1 MTQVDPRLTASQ
13 VAQRLTDAGIPCTD
27 ETVRQ
32 WANKGRLA
40 FVELPSGRRW
50 FRQSD
55 VDAIIH
61 GDTTA
66 SAGTSAA

>member
-1 MTQVDPRLTASQ
+1 MTQVDPRLTAGQ
-13 VAQRLTDAGIPCTD
+13 VAQRFNDAGIPCTD

-55 VDAIIH
+55 VDAIIN
-61 GDTTA
+61 GDVSA
-66 SAGTSAA
+66 STGSAA